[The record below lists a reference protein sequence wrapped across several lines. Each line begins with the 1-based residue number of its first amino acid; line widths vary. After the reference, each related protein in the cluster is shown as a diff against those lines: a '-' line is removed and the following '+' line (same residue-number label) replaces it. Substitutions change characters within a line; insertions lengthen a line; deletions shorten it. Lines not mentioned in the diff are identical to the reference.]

1 MLLKLL
7 NSGLH
12 PRRMRLGLI
21 EAQCNRALER
31 DCPGGIRGVCASAS
45 LKPRDRHPR
54 PPAGTRIR
62 GVCASA
68 SLKRDLLLDDRVGLA
83 RIRGVCASASLKRA
97 RDGGQDHGAPRHP
110 RRMRLG
116 LIEARWCCGPTS
128 RGSACIRGVCAS
140 ASLKQIRCLFLA
152 PEIGRHPRR
161 MRLGLIEA
169 PALPPRPPA
178 DRPASEAYA
187 PRPH

>member
-45 LKPRDRHPR
+45 LKPIQYCGQGPSERRIRGVCASASLKPRDRHPR

-68 SLKRDLLLDDRVGLA
+68 SLKQAAHPRLCEAG
-83 RIRGVCASASLKRA
+83 
-97 RDGGQDHGAPRHP
+97 PRHP

-116 LIEARWCCGPTS
+116 LIEACAGTRRHWDRCG
-128 RGSACIRGVCAS
+128 GIRGVCAS
-140 ASLKQIRCLFLA
+140 ASLKRHLQA
-152 PEIGRHPRR
+152 AAVAGRW
-161 MRLGLIEA
+161 L
-169 PALPPRPPA
+169 
-178 DRPASEAYA
+178 ASEAYA